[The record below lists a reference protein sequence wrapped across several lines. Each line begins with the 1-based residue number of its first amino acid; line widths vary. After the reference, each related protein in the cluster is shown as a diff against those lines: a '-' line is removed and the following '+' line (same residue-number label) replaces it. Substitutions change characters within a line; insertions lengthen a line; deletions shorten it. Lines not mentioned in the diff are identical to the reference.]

1 MTYQQ
6 QIADATTT
14 QLLATTDAVL
24 LSGLSFC
31 SLSAATTMDADAE
44 AVLVFSTTIPIV
56 DVITPGFGLSS
67 FFSSA
72 VATTIPAAN
81 Y

>member
-24 LSGLSFC
+24 LSGLSSC
-31 SLSAATTMDADAE
+31 SLSAATTMVAD
-44 AVLVFSTTIPIV
+44 
-56 DVITPGFGLSS
+56 
-67 FFSSA
+67 A

>member
-31 SLSAATTMDADAE
+31 SLSAATTMDADA
-44 AVLVFSTTIPIV
+44 VLVFSTTIPIV